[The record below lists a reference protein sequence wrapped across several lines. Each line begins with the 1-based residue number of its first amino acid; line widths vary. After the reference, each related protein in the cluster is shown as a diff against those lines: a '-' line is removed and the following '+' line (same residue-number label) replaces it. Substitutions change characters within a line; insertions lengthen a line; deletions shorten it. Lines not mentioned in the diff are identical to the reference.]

1 MLCRWNCTGPPSGG
15 WTMWSSGKA
24 NIVGRHW
31 RPTMLAVN
39 VGSYV
44 AGLNCTVDGRSCCS
58 HSTSHRDICRES
70 RCLLSSPAFDAPVR
84 WIHVGILPM
93 EYLLWKNW
101 NGVAIGLL
109 KILKIC
115 LFVSTESTNV
125 TGWQTDRQ
133 TDTAQQHSIPL
144 RGKIFFLYFV
154 GHWLLFCVKTTS
166 TNVSRWP
173 RNRKLF

>member
-1 MLCRWNCTGPPSGG
+1 MKIAQTCQGDTLANLDQEGPNVKKNSTKICYADEIARDHLPVAGLCGRAVKPTLSADIDGRQCWPS
-15 WTMWSSGKA
+15 
-24 NIVGRHW
+24 
-31 RPTMLAVN
+31 MLAVN

-70 RCLLSSPAFDAPVR
+70 RCLLTSPAFDAPVR

-125 TGWQTDRQ
+125 TG
-133 TDTAQQHSIPL
+133 
-144 RGKIFFLYFV
+144 
-154 GHWLLFCVKTTS
+154 
-166 TNVSRWP
+166 
-173 RNRKLF
+173 